1 MTQPLMTA
9 VLREVSKINQTIVFK
24 TKNNTC
30 KSFINLKNNNN
41 NNNQKI

>member
-9 VLREVSKINQTIVFK
+9 VLREVSKINQTIFK